1 MVLQFVTSQRR
12 YRLANLDR
20 IKDVTLE
27 YADKYAQRFAANA
40 PVATGRLKNSYRA
53 SVSENGDKLS
63 MQIFGEFY
71 GPFQSYGV
79 GGTQANTSITVP
91 AGINPPPL
99 NGTNYQFRQRRIG
112 LNPTNYI
119 QNSIDQ
125 VTPEFVDALEEAG
138 VKDVNEFF
146 DGLSMID
153 VSK

>member
-1 MVLQFVTSQRR
+1 M
-12 YRLANLDR
+12 ANLDR
-20 IKDVTLE
+20 IKNVTLE

-40 PVATGRLKNSYRA
+40 PVASGRLKNSYRA

-63 MQIFGEFY
+63 MQIFGEYY

-79 GGTQANTSITVP
+79 GCTQANTSITVP
-91 AGINPPPL
+91 AGINPPPS
-99 NGTNYQFRQRRIG
+99 GGRGSTYQFRQRLIG
-112 LNPTNYI
+112 LPINKAKGNYI

-125 VTPEFVDALEEAG
+125 VTPEFLEALEKEG

>member
-1 MVLQFVTSQRR
+1 
-12 YRLANLDR
+12 LANLDR

-27 YADKYAQRFAANA
+27 YAEKYAQRFAANA
-40 PVATGRLKNSYRA
+40 PVKTGRLKNSYRA
-53 SVSENGDKLS
+53 SVSEQGDKLN

-79 GGTQANTSITVP
+79 GGTQSNTAIAVP
-91 AGINPPPL
+91 AGINPPPSL
-99 NGTNYQFRQRRIG
+99 GVGNTYQFKQRRIG

-138 VKDVNEFF
+138 VEDVNEFF
-146 DGLSMID
+146 KGLSMID
-153 VSK
+153 LSK

>member
-1 MVLQFVTSQRR
+1 M
-12 YRLANLDR
+12 ANLDR
-20 IKDVTLE
+20 IKNVTLE

-71 GPFQSYGV
+71 GPFQSFGV
-79 GGTQANTSITVP
+79 GPNTNAIVVP
-91 AGINPPPL
+91 AGINPPPS
-99 NGTNYQFRQRRIG
+99 GGRGSTYQFRQRLIG
-112 LNPTNYI
+112 LPINKAKGNYI

>member
-1 MVLQFVTSQRR
+1 M
-12 YRLANLDR
+12 ANLDR
-20 IKDVTLE
+20 IKNVTLE
-27 YADKYAQRFAANA
+27 YAEKYAQRFAANA
-40 PVATGRLKNSYRA
+40 PVKTGRLKNSYRA
-53 SVSENGDKLS
+53 SVSEQGDKLN

-79 GGTQANTSITVP
+79 GGTQVNTSIKVP

-99 NGTNYQFRQRRIG
+99 NQTNYQFKQRRIG

-138 VKDVNEFF
+138 VEDVNEFF
-146 DGLSMID
+146 NGLSMID
-153 VSK
+153 LSK